1 MPGRLTKTGQ
11 VILETAT
18 PAKATAT
25 GTLFASIALLL
36 AIALIDYL
44 IGYEIPIMVVY
55 LVPVFVATWNVGR
68 TPGMVLAVASAVLSV
83 GGDVLAGAQYRN
95 ALIPVTMLV
104 LWSVLF
110 VVFVLV
116 LTELKRALEREQ
128 ELARL
133 DALTTVNNRRHFEE
147 LAAAELNRAKRNG
160 RPLTVAYLDV
170 DNFKQ
175 VNDQLG
181 HGAGDTLLQ
190 AVAGTMQHRLR
201 ITDTLGR
208 MGGDEF
214 AICLPETGAAAA
226 RTVLDDLRHQ
236 VVAALPENCRFVTIS
251 IGAITF
257 IKPPMTVQE
266 LLHRADEMLYA
277 AKRDGKD
284 QLKVETA

>member
-1 MPGRLTKTGQ
+1 MPGRLTKTGL

-25 GTLFASIALLL
+25 GALFASIAMLL
-36 AIALIDYL
+36 AIALVDYL

-55 LVPVFVATWNVGR
+55 LVPMFVATWNVGR
-68 TPGMVLAVASAVLSV
+68 SEGMILAVASAVLSV
-83 GGDVLAGAQYRN
+83 GGDVLAGAQYRSS
-95 ALIPVTMLV
+95 LIPATMLV

-251 IGAITF
+251 IGAVTF
-257 IKPPMTVQE
+257 SKPPMTVQE
-266 LLHRADEMLYA
+266 LLHRADEMLYE

-284 QLKVETA
+284 QLKVETV

>member
-25 GTLFASIALLL
+25 GALFASIAMLL

-55 LVPVFVATWNVGR
+55 LIPVFVATWNVGR
-68 TPGMVLAVASAVLSV
+68 TEGMVLAVASAVLSV

-95 ALIPVTMLV
+95 SMIPATMLV

-236 VVAALPENCRFVTIS
+236 VVAALPENTRFVTIS
-251 IGAITF
+251 IGAVTF

-284 QLKVETA
+284 QLKVESA

>member
-1 MPGRLTKTGQ
+1 MPGRLTWTGQ

-18 PAKATAT
+18 PKAPSTRGALAT
-25 GTLFASIALLL
+25 SVALLL
-36 AIALIDYL
+36 VLAAVDYA

-55 LVPVFVATWNVGR
+55 LIPVFLATWNVGR
-68 TPGMVLAVASAVLSV
+68 TPGMILAVASAALSV
-83 GGDVLAGAQYRN
+83 GGDVAYGAHYRSWIIPWTM
-95 ALIPVTMLV
+95 AL
-104 LWSVLF
+104 LWAVLF

-147 LAAAELNRAKRNG
+147 LAAQELARAKRGG
-160 RPLTVAYLDV
+160 RPLTVAYVDL

-175 VNDQLG
+175 VNDRLG
-181 HGAGDTLLQ
+181 HGAGDVLLQ
-190 AVAGTMQHRLR
+190 AVAATMQHRLR
-201 ITDTLGR
+201 ITDALGR

-214 AICLPETGAAAA
+214 AICLPETGVAAA

-236 VVAALPENCRFVTIS
+236 VLAALPENCRFVTIS
-251 IGAITF
+251 IGAVTF
-257 IKPPMTVQE
+257 IKPPMTVVE
-266 LLHRADEMLYA
+266 LLHRADQVLYA

>member
-25 GTLFASIALLL
+25 GALFASIAMLL

-68 TPGMVLAVASAVLSV
+68 TQGMVLAVASAVLSV

-95 ALIPVTMLV
+95 SMIPATMLV

-133 DALTTVNNRRHFEE
+133 DALTTINNRRHFEE

-236 VVAALPENCRFVTIS
+236 VVAALPENTRFVTIS
-251 IGAITF
+251 IGAVTF

-266 LLHRADEMLYA
+266 LLRRADEMLYE

-284 QLKVETA
+284 QLKVETV

>member
-25 GTLFASIALLL
+25 GTLFASIAVLL

-55 LVPVFVATWNVGR
+55 LIPVFVATWNVGR

-83 GGDVLAGAQYRN
+83 GGDVLAGAQFRN
-95 ALIPVTMLV
+95 SLIPATMLV

-160 RPLTVAYLDV
+160 RPLTVAYLDL